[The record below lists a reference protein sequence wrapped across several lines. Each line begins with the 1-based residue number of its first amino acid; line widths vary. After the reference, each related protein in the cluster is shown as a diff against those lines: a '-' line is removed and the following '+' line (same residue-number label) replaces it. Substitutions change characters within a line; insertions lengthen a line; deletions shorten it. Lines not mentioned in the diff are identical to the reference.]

1 MSQFIINT
9 KNPNQANFVILGAN
23 YDKTSSFGKGADK
36 GPKAIIDCLNNQIE
50 FYERFT
56 KTEPVANYKIGYFD
70 LGNLNKLTPGKM
82 VERVAVEFKKYYQQ
96 KKFILM
102 LGGEHSISNGVFQVL
117 SKIEKPENIT
127 ILQIDAH
134 MDMRDTD
141 ADYNDKPWGKYAHST
156 VMRRACELG
165 FNITQVGVRAYS
177 KQEYDFVLKQKN
189 IKFFEWG
196 KGKIITVNNIINSIK
211 IKNVYLTID
220 VDGIDPS
227 AMPATGTPVQ
237 GGLEWYYTLNLIGA
251 LFKKK
256 NVLAADIVEVAPRP
270 YDTLTE
276 YGAAQLVY
284 NIIAGINGQ
293 STKRLLR

>member
-1 MSQFIINT
+1 MPQSIINT
-9 KNPNQANFVILGAN
+9 RNLDQADVILLGAN
-23 YDKTSSFGKGADK
+23 YDKTSSFGKGADR
-36 GPKAIIDCLNNQIE
+36 GPKAIIDCLNTQIE

-56 KTEPVANYKIGYFD
+56 KAEPANNLKIVYKD
-70 LGNLNKLTPGKM
+70 LGDLNKLMPEQM
-82 VERVAVEFKKYYQQ
+82 VDKVANEFKKYYQQ
-96 KKFILM
+96 KKFVLM

-141 ADYNDKPWGKYAHST
+141 ADYNDKPWGKYAHSA

-165 FNITQVGVRAYS
+165 FNITQVGIRAYS
-177 KQEYDFVLKQKN
+177 KEEYDFASKQKN
-189 IKFFEWG
+189 VMFFEWG
-196 KGKIITVNNIINSIK
+196 KGKIPTTNIIINSIK
-211 IKNVYLTID
+211 TKNVYLTFD

-227 AMPATGTPVQ
+227 VMPATGTSVQ
-237 GGLEWYYTLNLIGA
+237 GGLEWYYTLNLISA

-276 YGAAQLVY
+276 YGAAQIVY
-284 NIIAGINGQ
+284 NIISNF
-293 STKRLLR
+293 

>member
-1 MSQFIINT
+1 MPKSIINT
-9 KNPNQANFVILGAN
+9 KKLNQADIVILGAN

-56 KTEPVANYKIGYFD
+56 KTDPVANYKIGYFD
-70 LGNLNKLTPGKM
+70 LGNLNKLTPEKM

-96 KKFILM
+96 KKFILL

-117 SKIEKPENIT
+117 SKIEKPGDIT

-141 ADYNDKPWGKYAHST
+141 SDYNDKPWGKYVHSS
-156 VMRRACELG
+156 VMRCACELG
-165 FNITQVGVRAYS
+165 FNITQVGIRAYS
-177 KQEYDFVLKQKN
+177 KEEYDFILKQKN

-196 KGKIITVNNIINSIK
+196 KGKIPTVNNIINSIK
-211 IKNVYLTID
+211 TKNVYLTFD
-220 VDGIDPS
+220 VDGVDPS

-237 GGLEWYYTLNLIGA
+237 GGLEWYYTLNLISA
-251 LFKKK
+251 LFKNK
-256 NVLAADIVEVAPRP
+256 NVLAADIVETAPRP

-276 YGAAQLVY
+276 YGAAQIVY
-284 NIIAGINGQ
+284 NMIANAKI
-293 STKRLLR
+293 